1 MMADLSIFTFRAN
14 SEVVKRARAMRDKT
28 RATNS
33 LVVQLALEKWLDD
46 EWYPLNGDDAPLDSQ
61 VLIYL
66 VPDVM
71 KRAMEKRGETGISL
85 SAIARDALR
94 RWADG
99 EVQVVLDGPQ

>member
-1 MMADLSIFTFRAN
+1 MMADLSIFTFRVN
-14 SEVVKRARAMRDKT
+14 SEMAKRARAMRDKT

-33 LVVQLALEKWLDD
+33 LIVQLALEKWIND
-46 EWYPLNGDDAPLDSQ
+46 EWTLHGDEGPLDSQ

-66 VPDVM
+66 APDVM
-71 KRAMEKRGETGISL
+71 KRAMEKRVQTGISL

>member
-14 SEVVKRARAMRDKT
+14 SEMVKRARAMRDKT

-33 LVVQLALEKWLDD
+33 LIVQLALEKWIND
-46 EWYPLNGDDAPLDSQ
+46 EWTLHGDEGPLDSQ

-66 VPDVM
+66 APDVM
-71 KRAMEKRGETGISL
+71 KRAMEKRGQTGISL

-94 RWADG
+94 RWANG